1 MASKLVG
8 VVLPALCGVVLLGSA
23 AQAAA
28 TDEERSLT
36 ELRNTVL
43 NLLQG
48 LVEKGILTREQ
59 AQAMVADAQ
68 AKAAAEATAKAE
80 QQKQQDKADE
90 GAVRVPYVP
99 QIVKDQIAKEVVAE
113 LQPKVTEGVVAQVR
127 ENQQLRS
134 ALPDWVN
141 RMHWYG
147 DVRVRTEGDDFAR
160 DNIQNSYLDF
170 QAINTKGGIGK
181 AGDSAYLNVSEN
193 RDRLRLRLRFGFD
206 TDLGSGFSS
215 GMSIATGTGE
225 TYVSTNQTLGTYG
238 GRYQIALDQGYIR
251 WTGATATD
259 RQILTTTAGRF
270 ANPWL
275 SSDMVWYNDLTFEG
289 VAANYRFNLF
299 PDREN
304 RHDVFATI
312 GAFPL
317 QDVTPSSDSK
327 WLAGGQ
333 IGADLKTAEGSR
345 LRVGAAYYD
354 YIRIAGERNSPEST
368 LLNFTAPL
376 LLQKGNT
383 LYDIS
388 NTADRTV
395 NLFALAANYRIV
407 DLIAMGDLRVFSRY
421 AVTMNAEAVKNI
433 GYKTSDVFARTGTYV
448 PARTLGYQAGVGFGS
463 AVLGERNTWRATV
476 AYRYLQRDAVLDA
489 FNDQDFHLGG
499 TDAKGYMFTLDYNV
513 NPRVWTRLRYLSAN
527 EIDGLP
533 LGVDVWQVDLNT
545 RF

>member
-1 MASKLVG
+1 MASKPVG
-8 VVLPALCGVVLLGSA
+8 VVLPALCGLMFLAS
-23 AQAAA
+23 AQAAT
-28 TDEERSLT
+28 TDEERGLT

-48 LVEKGILTREQ
+48 LVERGILTREQ

-68 AKAAAEATAKAE
+68 AKAAAEATAKAAQKKE
-80 QQKQQDKADE
+80 QEKADE

-113 LQPKVTEGVVAQVR
+113 LQPKVTQGVVAQVR
-127 ENQQLRS
+127 ENDDLRKS
-134 ALPDWVN
+134 LPEWVN
-141 RMHWYG
+141 RMRWYG
-147 DVRVRTEGDDFAR
+147 DVRVRAEGDDFAR
-160 DNIQNSYLDF
+160 DNVQNSYLDF
-170 QAINTKGGIGK
+170 QAINNKGGIGK
-181 AGDSAYLNVSEN
+181 AGDAAYLNISED
-193 RDRLRLRLRFGFD
+193 RYRLRLRLRFGFD
-206 TDLGSGFSS
+206 TDLGAGFSS
-215 GMSIATGTGE
+215 GMSLSTGTGE

-251 WTGATATD
+251 WTEAWSS
-259 RQILTTTAGRF
+259 RNQILTATAGRF

-289 VAANYRFNLF
+289 VAANYKFNLF
-299 PDREN
+299 GDPDN
-304 RHDVFATI
+304 RKDLFATI
-312 GAFPL
+312 GGFPL

-333 IGADLKTAEGSR
+333 IGADLKFDQGSR
-345 LRVGAAYYD
+345 LRLGAAYYD
-354 YIRIAGERNSPEST
+354 YIRVAGERNSPEST

-376 LLQKGNT
+376 LVQKGNT

-421 AVTMNAEAVKNI
+421 AITMNAEAVKNI
-433 GYKTSDVFARTGTYV
+433 GYKTSDVFARTGAYV
-448 PARTLGYQAGVGFGS
+448 QPRTLGYQAGVGFGS
-463 AVLGERNTWRATV
+463 AVLGDRNTWRATV
-476 AYRYLQRDAVLDA
+476 SYRYLERDAVLDA

-499 TDAKGYMFTLDYNV
+499 TDAKGYMFTVDYNV
-513 NPRVWTRLRYLSAN
+513 NPRVWTRFRYLSAN

-533 LGVDVWQVDLNT
+533 LGVDVWQIDLNT